1 MPSVAFSTKPTN
13 TPDGLYL
20 RFQFNQFGLGIR
32 ISSKVNK
39 SRHRCRIF
47 RRLVL
52 QKYTSSSFSI
62 FAKNLTWST
71 KLQHQKSA
79 RPLST
84 AQSSPR
90 PGSPASQES
99 LFIVVRSIPSNHVHQ
114 HWYQRLRPHRPVS
127 STHCKNRAYI
137 LCSDESSSKQLRRCN
152 STASSPIGRVQC
164 WEHRRQAIN
173 HRRRIV
179 GSKVQVGMSQCECP
193 SVVAVLQ
200 GRI

>member
-1 MPSVAFSTKPTN
+1 MV
-13 TPDGLYL
+13 D
-20 RFQFNQFGLGIR
+20 
-32 ISSKVNK
+32 KVP
-39 SRHRCRIF
+39 
-47 RRLVL
+47 
-52 QKYTSSSFSI
+52 
-62 FAKNLTWST
+62 
-71 KLQHQKSA
+71 HQKSA
-79 RPLST
+79 GPLST

-90 PGSPASQES
+90 TRLSRIAGITFRRCSN
-99 LFIVVRSIPSNHVHQ
+99 RSVPSNHVHQ

-179 GSKVQVGMSQCECP
+179 GSKVEVGMSQCECP

-200 GRI
+200 GRINRVSRDVLRIDAGQFVRGEGIGEIEALVELSELCGHNDGWNPRYYAGEHLGHISGSHTFYVSSL